1 MNPLIKGA
9 EQIRYQSPLYEPY
22 YDDDDN
28 VIDEEC
34 IRSGTD
40 VVNTFIRPVN
50 ADGKPRYYRLRYP
63 VHAKEHKR
71 RWERWLNDQ
80 LVDAEPYRVKVSKIG
95 RRVLFSIDPNFAIK
109 REKALRRLESNKNR
123 MIRAAMTQPS
133 AAEEAD
139 TWDSIL
145 EDMERQVEETYNGQS
160 YSSRQHELL
169 TQENEIDLDIERE
182 LQERNDYEV

>member
-9 EQIRYQSPLYEPY
+9 EQIRYQSPLYDPI

-109 REKALRRLESNKNR
+109 RDKARRRIEAQRRRASRIVAELPQAAGDENNTWEPFELE
-123 MIRAAMTQPS
+123 
-133 AAEEAD
+133 
-139 TWDSIL
+139 W
-145 EDMERQVEETYNGQS
+145 ERQ
-160 YSSRQHELL
+160 R
-169 TQENEIDLDIERE
+169 RE
-182 LQERNDYEV
+182 ERNDYEV

>member
-9 EQIRYQSPLYEPY
+9 EQIRYQSPLYDPI

-95 RRVLFSIDPNFAIK
+95 RRVLFSIDPNFIAK
-109 REKALRRLESNKNR
+109 RDKARRRVEAQR
-123 MIRAAMTQPS
+123 RRAS
-133 AAEEAD
+133 RIAAELPQAAGDED
-139 TWDSIL
+139 NTWETFEL
-145 EDMERQVEETYNGQS
+145 EWERQ
-160 YSSRQHELL
+160 
-169 TQENEIDLDIERE
+169 
-182 LQERNDYEV
+182 LQEERN

>member
-9 EQIRYQSPLYEPY
+9 EQIRYQSPLYDPV
-22 YDDDDN
+22 YDEDDN

-40 VVNTFIRPVN
+40 VIDTFIRPVN

-95 RRVLFSIDPNFAIK
+95 RRVLFSIDPNFIAK
-109 REKALRRLESNKNR
+109 RDKARRRLEASR
-123 MIRAAMTQPS
+123 RRASRIVAELPQ
-133 AAEEAD
+133 AAGNED
-139 TWDSIL
+139 NTWETFEL
-145 EDMERQVEETYNGQS
+145 EWERQ
-160 YSSRQHELL
+160 R
-169 TQENEIDLDIERE
+169 RE
-182 LQERNDYEV
+182 ERNDYEV

>member
-9 EQIRYQSPLYEPY
+9 EQIRYQSPLYDPI

-40 VVNTFIRPVN
+40 VINTFIRPVN

-95 RRVLFSIDPNFAIK
+95 RRVLFSIDPNFIAK
-109 REKALRRLESNKNR
+109 RDKARRRLEASR
-123 MIRAAMTQPS
+123 RRASRIVAELPQ
-133 AAEEAD
+133 AAGNED
-139 TWDSIL
+139 NTWEPL
-145 EDMERQVEETYNGQS
+145 ELEWERQ
-160 YSSRQHELL
+160 R
-169 TQENEIDLDIERE
+169 RE
-182 LQERNDYEV
+182 ERNDYEV

>member
-9 EQIRYQSPLYEPY
+9 EQIRYQSPLYDPI

-71 RWERWLNDQ
+71 KWDNWLNQQ
-80 LVDAEPYRVKVSKIG
+80 LVDAEPYRVKVSKVG
-95 RRVLFSIDPNFAIK
+95 RRVLFSIDPNFIAK
-109 REKALRRLESNKNR
+109 RDKARRRLEASR
-123 MIRAAMTQPS
+123 RRASRIAAELPQA
-133 AAEEAD
+133 AAEESF
-139 TWDSIL
+139 TWDVFA
-145 EDMERQVEETYNGQS
+145 EMERQVEETYNVEQ
-160 YSSRQHELL
+160 Q
-169 TQENEIDLDIERE
+169 NEFDLDIERE

>member
-9 EQIRYQSPLYEPY
+9 EQIRYQSPLYDPI

-133 AAEEAD
+133 AAEEPF
-139 TWDSIL
+139 TWDVF
-145 EDMERQVEETYNGQS
+145 EEMERQVEETYNDE
-160 YSSRQHELL
+160 RQNEYTDAFNLEL
-169 TQENEIDLDIERE
+169 ERE
-182 LQERNDYEV
+182 RQERNDYEV

>member
-9 EQIRYQSPLYEPY
+9 EQIRYQSPLYDPI

-71 RWERWLNDQ
+71 RWEKWLNDQ

-95 RRVLFSIDPNFAIK
+95 RRVLFSIDPNFIAK
-109 REKALRRLESNKNR
+109 RDKARRRVEAQR
-123 MIRAAMTQPS
+123 RRAS
-133 AAEEAD
+133 RIAAELPQAAGDED
-139 TWDSIL
+139 NTWETFEL
-145 EDMERQVEETYNGQS
+145 EWERQ
-160 YSSRQHELL
+160 
-169 TQENEIDLDIERE
+169 
-182 LQERNDYEV
+182 LQEERN

>member
-9 EQIRYQSPLYEPY
+9 EQIRYQSPLYDPI
-22 YDDDDN
+22 YDEDDN

-40 VVNTFIRPVN
+40 VINTFIRPVHF
-50 ADGKPRYYRLRYP
+50 DGKPRYYRLRYP

-71 RWERWLNDQ
+71 KWDNWLNQQ
-80 LVDAEPYRVKVSKIG
+80 LVDAEPYRVKVSKVG

-123 MIRAAMTQPS
+123 MIRAAMSGPS
-133 AAEEAD
+133 AAEEPF
-139 TWDSIL
+139 TWDVF
-145 EDMERQVEETYNGQS
+145 EDMERQVEETYNAQ
-160 YSSRQHELL
+160 Q
-169 TQENEIDLDIERE
+169 QNEIDLHFERE
-182 LQERNDYEV
+182 LQERREYE

>member
-9 EQIRYQSPLYEPY
+9 EQIRYQSPIYEPY

-34 IRSGTD
+34 VREGTD

-71 RWERWLNDQ
+71 KWDNWLNQQ
-80 LVDAEPYRVKVSKIG
+80 LVDAEPYRVKVSKVG
-95 RRVLFSIDPNFAIK
+95 RRVLFSIDPNFIAK
-109 REKALRRLESNKNR
+109 RDKARRRIEAQRRRASRITAELHQAAGNDEANTWESFDLE
-123 MIRAAMTQPS
+123 
-133 AAEEAD
+133 
-139 TWDSIL
+139 W
-145 EDMERQVEETYNGQS
+145 ERQM
-160 YSSRQHELL
+160 
-169 TQENEIDLDIERE
+169 
-182 LQERNDYEV
+182 QERNNYEV

>member
-1 MNPLIKGA
+1 
-9 EQIRYQSPLYEPY
+9 
-22 YDDDDN
+22 
-28 VIDEEC
+28 
-34 IRSGTD
+34 

-109 REKALRRLESNKNR
+109 RDKARRRIEAQR
-123 MIRAAMTQPS
+123 RRAS
-133 AAEEAD
+133 RIAAELPQAAGDED
-139 TWDSIL
+139 NTWETFEL
-145 EDMERQVEETYNGQS
+145 EWERQ
-160 YSSRQHELL
+160 R
-169 TQENEIDLDIERE
+169 RE
-182 LQERNDYEV
+182 ERNDYEV

>member
-9 EQIRYQSPLYEPY
+9 EQIRYQSPLYDPIY
-22 YDDDDN
+22 DDDN

-71 RWERWLNDQ
+71 RWEQWLNQQ
-80 LVDAEPYRVKVSKIG
+80 LVDAEPYRVKVSKVG
-95 RRVLFSIDPNFAIK
+95 RRVLFSIDPNFAMK
-109 REKALRRLESNKNR
+109 RDKARRRIEAQRRRASRIVAELPQAAGNEDNTWETFELE
-123 MIRAAMTQPS
+123 
-133 AAEEAD
+133 
-139 TWDSIL
+139 L
-145 EDMERQVEETYNGQS
+145 ERQ
-160 YSSRQHELL
+160 RQE
-169 TQENEIDLDIERE
+169 
-182 LQERNDYEV
+182 ERNDYE

>member
-9 EQIRYQSPLYEPY
+9 EQIRYQSPLYDPV
-22 YDDDDN
+22 YDEDDN

-95 RRVLFSIDPNFAIK
+95 RRVLFSIDPNFIAK
-109 REKALRRLESNKNR
+109 RDKARRRVEAQRRRASRITAELPQAAGDENNTWEPFELE
-123 MIRAAMTQPS
+123 
-133 AAEEAD
+133 
-139 TWDSIL
+139 W
-145 EDMERQVEETYNGQS
+145 ERQ
-160 YSSRQHELL
+160 R
-169 TQENEIDLDIERE
+169 RE
-182 LQERNDYEV
+182 ERNDYEV

>member
-9 EQIRYQSPLYEPY
+9 EQIRYQSPLYDPI

-34 IRSGTD
+34 VRSGTD
-40 VVNTFIRPVN
+40 VINTFIRPVN

-80 LVDAEPYRVKVSKIG
+80 LVDAEPYRVKVSKVG
-95 RRVLFSIDPNFAIK
+95 RRVLFSIDPNFAMK
-109 REKALRRLESNKNR
+109 REKALRRLEASKKNEHPGL
-123 MIRAAMTQPS
+123 ISRAAAS
-133 AAEEAD
+133 CR
-139 TWDSIL
+139 L
-145 EDMERQVEETYNGQS
+145 
-160 YSSRQHELL
+160 
-169 TQENEIDLDIERE
+169 
-182 LQERNDYEV
+182 RNLMPGKIWIRHVKKQRRKE

>member
-9 EQIRYQSPLYEPY
+9 EQIRYQSPQYEPI
-22 YDDDDN
+22 YDEDDN

-71 RWERWLNDQ
+71 RWDNWLKQQ
-80 LVDAEPYRVKVSKIG
+80 LVDADPYRVKVSKVG
-95 RRVLFSIDPNFAIK
+95 RRVLFSIDPNFIAK
-109 REKALRRLESNKNR
+109 RDKARRRLEASR
-123 MIRAAMTQPS
+123 RRASRIVAELPQ
-133 AAEEAD
+133 AAGNED
-139 TWDSIL
+139 NTWETFEL
-145 EDMERQVEETYNGQS
+145 EWERQ
-160 YSSRQHELL
+160 R
-169 TQENEIDLDIERE
+169 RE
-182 LQERNDYEV
+182 ERNDYEV

>member
-9 EQIRYQSPLYEPY
+9 EQIRYQSPLYDPI

-80 LVDAEPYRVKVSKIG
+80 LVDAEPYRVKVSKVG
-95 RRVLFSIDPNFAIK
+95 RRVLFSIDPNFIEK
-109 REKALRRLESNKNR
+109 RDKARRRVEAQR
-123 MIRAAMTQPS
+123 RRAS
-133 AAEEAD
+133 RIAAELPQAAGDED
-139 TWDSIL
+139 NTWETFEL
-145 EDMERQVEETYNGQS
+145 EWERQ
-160 YSSRQHELL
+160 R
-169 TQENEIDLDIERE
+169 RE
-182 LQERNDYEV
+182 ERNDYEV